1 MAGWYKLANSD
12 EGRSLRRRRLVLD
25 GLGTALVTVA
35 VVGGLPAGCAH
46 PVYGDPKAPLAARA
60 LGTTIHTANAEELR
74 YVALQLLTDRYAA
87 QQGITVSTEEKQAYV
102 RSVRRAMAKELT
114 LAQTR
119 RDELARR
126 LASDALPAAEQER
139 LMKELELARDAIE
152 LLADAATPASADAA
166 DAQARTEIA
175 ASFIRQWKIDASLWR
190 NYGGRIGYQQGG
202 PEPLDAYRRFLEDA
216 RARGGAFSK
225 RHPGPTRR
233 AAERTLPA
241 PPRSAAITSPA
252 SNPRARHRGSRS
264 VPVDSPCG
272 RTRARSGDGCPP
284 ERRPPAGLPDAPREN
299 RRATSPPPMAT

>member
-1 MAGWYKLANSD
+1 VEQFMAGWYKLANSD

-216 RARGGAFSK
+216 RARGDFTIVDPALESAFWRYYTDDT
-225 RHPGPTRR
+225 RHSFYP
-233 AAERTLPA
+233 
-241 PPRSAAITSPA
+241 
-252 SNPRARHRGSRS
+252 RGSSEEARIFET
-264 VPVDSPCG
+264 PPWADSTG
-272 RTRARSGDGCPP
+272 R
-284 ERRPPAGLPDAPREN
+284 
-299 RRATSPPPMAT
+299 

>member
-126 LASDALPAAEQER
+126 LASDALPPAERER
-139 LMKELELARDAIE
+139 LTKELELARDAIE

-166 DAQARTEIA
+166 DALAC
-175 ASFIRQWKIDASLWR
+175 
-190 NYGGRIGYQQGG
+190 
-202 PEPLDAYRRFLEDA
+202 
-216 RARGGAFSK
+216 
-225 RHPGPTRR
+225 
-233 AAERTLPA
+233 
-241 PPRSAAITSPA
+241 AI
-252 SNPRARHRGSRS
+252 
-264 VPVDSPCG
+264 CG
-272 RTRARSGDGCPP
+272 W
-284 ERRPPAGLPDAPREN
+284 
-299 RRATSPPPMAT
+299 